1 LLKQHKIKIINT
13 KKPYRLIISGGGTG
27 GHIFPA
33 IAVARKIMELHPD
46 TVILFV
52 GAKGKMEMTKVPEA
66 GFEIIGLWISGM
78 QRKVTVQN
86 LLLPLKIVA
95 SLIYAN
101 KILRKVKPHAVI
113 GFGGYASAPILYQA
127 TKKKIPCI
135 IQEQN
140 SRAGIA
146 NKFLGKRVSKICVAF
161 DGMDKYFPKEKI
173 QLTGNPVRGDMLDIY
188 LKRSPALEHFNLMP
202 QMKTLLVLGGSLGA
216 RTINESVVQNIG
228 EIINANIQ
236 LVWQT
241 GKLYHEEMV
250 DRLSHVDQTNI
261 RIKKFIEKMDLA
273 YAAADVV
280 VSRAGALTLAE
291 LALAGKPVIFVPSPN
306 VAEDHQT
313 KNARYLVDKEAA
325 LLINDK
331 EAIDN
336 LVKEAL
342 KLLDDQDRQTKLKK
356 NIVRESRPKATE
368 DIVRQITQCIN

>member
-1 LLKQHKIKIINT
+1 
-13 KKPYRLIISGGGTG
+13 LIISGGGTG

-33 IAVARKIMELHPD
+33 IAVARKIMELYPD

-86 LLLPLKIVA
+86 LLLPLKIIS
-95 SLIYAN
+95 SLISAN

-127 TKKKIPCI
+127 TRKKIPCI

-146 NKFLGKRVSKICVAF
+146 NEFLGKRVSKICVAF

-188 LKRSPALEHFNLMP
+188 LKRSPALEYFNLIP

-216 RTINESVVQNIG
+216 RTINESVVQNIR

-250 DRLSHVDQTNI
+250 DRLSQVDQTNI
-261 RIKKFIEKMDLA
+261 RINKFIEKIDLA
-273 YAAADVV
+273 YAVADVV

-313 KNARYLVDKEAA
+313 KNARYLVDKDAA

-331 EAIDN
+331 EAIDK
-336 LVKEAL
+336 LMKEAL
-342 KLLDDQDRQTKLKK
+342 QLLDDQDRQTKLKE

-368 DIVRQITQCIN
+368 DIVQQITQCIN